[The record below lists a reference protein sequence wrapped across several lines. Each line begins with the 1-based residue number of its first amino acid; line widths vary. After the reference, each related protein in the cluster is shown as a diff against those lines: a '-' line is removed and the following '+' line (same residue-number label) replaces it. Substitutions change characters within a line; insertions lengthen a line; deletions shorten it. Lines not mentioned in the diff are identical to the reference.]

1 MTLSRLRP
9 VEFNTRPAFFCL
21 AFGNL
26 KRPCYA
32 VNLSPERRLTSQGAN
47 LPMISRKLLI
57 ALAIAMLS
65 VTTLWAGQWTALG
78 PDGGDVRSLGFDPQN
93 PDRIYL
99 GTSTGTLFLSSDGG
113 HNWSRLAHL
122 GDDDNVL
129 DHIAIDP
136 QNPKHIYVSAW
147 SVVNQQAG
155 DVYRSHDGGNNW
167 EAMPG
172 VHGKSVRAMAIAPYD
187 SKVLVIGALDGVF
200 RTQDGGKN
208 WDRISPVKQ
217 ADDLKNVESLALDP
231 KNPDVVY
238 AGTWHL
244 AWKTDDGG
252 ANWHR
257 INKGMID
264 DSDVFSVIVDSTNPS
279 VVYASACSGIYRSDS
294 AGDLFRKLQGIPFS
308 ARRTRVLKQDPKDP
322 ATVYAGT
329 TEGLWKTIDGG
340 KTWKHV
346 TSSEVVVN
354 DVLVDPR
361 NTNRVLLA
369 TDRSGVLASD
379 DGAQTFSASNHGY
392 THRYVSSIL
401 ADKNDSNSILVG
413 VVNDR
418 EFGGVFSTHDGGQTW
433 QQKSAGLG
441 GRDVFALQQV
451 PNGLIAG
458 TNKGIFLLDRT
469 SSQWRAI
476 NTIVTEKSPARVLKA
491 SVKTKKG
498 AKATKLPAVLVRST
512 LDARVSDIEVT
523 PKRWLAATSAG
534 LFTSVDQGKTWT
546 GGSVMG
552 KSDFVAVESNGDMI
566 VAATRTNVL
575 YSSNGGATWQQA
587 PLSSYITAI
596 HGVTLTPEGE
606 ILVASREGAFR
617 STDSGTS
624 WEHVVNGI
632 PDKNISSISYDQS
645 KKRLLATSIATG
657 VIFESKDGGRS
668 WHRGPDSGYPLR
680 RVSVVRGRFVGAT
693 PFDGLIVQPE
703 NEAASASVGLGGS
716 SN

>member
-1 MTLSRLRP
+1 
-9 VEFNTRPAFFCL
+9 
-21 AFGNL
+21 
-26 KRPCYA
+26 
-32 VNLSPERRLTSQGAN
+32 
-47 LPMISRKLLI
+47 MISRKLLI

-129 DHIAIDP
+129 DHIVIDP
-136 QNPKHIYVSAW
+136 QNPKHIFVSAW

-167 EAMPG
+167 EALPG
-172 VHGKSVRAMAIAPYD
+172 VHGKSVRAMAIASYD
-187 SKVLVIGALDGVF
+187 SKVVVIGALDGVF
-200 RTQDGGKN
+200 RSKNGGNN
-208 WDRISPVKQ
+208 WERISPVGGV
-217 ADDLKNVESLALDP
+217 DELKNVESLALDP

-264 DSDVFSVIVDSTNPS
+264 DSDVFSVIVDASNPT

-329 TEGLWKTIDGG
+329 TEGLWKTTDGG
-340 KTWKHV
+340 KNWKHV

-361 NTNRVLLA
+361 NPNRVLLA

-379 DGAQTFSASNHGY
+379 DGAQSFRASNHGY
-392 THRYVSSIL
+392 AHRYVSSIL
-401 ADKNDSNSILVG
+401 ADPNNSNNILVG

-418 EFGGVFSTHDGGQTW
+418 EFGGVFATRDGGQTW

-451 PNGLIAG
+451 PGDGLIAG

-469 SSQWRAI
+469 SSTWRPS
-476 NTIVTEKSPARVLKA
+476 NTIVAEKVAARVIKGR
-491 SVKTKKG
+491 KG
-498 AKATKLPAVLVRST
+498 AKAIRRPAVVVRSV
-512 LDARVSDIEVT
+512 LDARVSDIEIT
-523 PKRWLAATSAG
+523 PKRWLAATSSG

-546 GGSVMG
+546 GGAVMG
-552 KSDFVAVESNGDMI
+552 KTDFVAVESKGDLV

-575 YSSNGGATWQQA
+575 YSSNDGATWQQA
-587 PLSSYITAI
+587 PLSSYVTAI

-617 STDSGTS
+617 SSDSGAT
-624 WEHVVNGI
+624 WEHVVKGI
-632 PDKNISSISYDQS
+632 PDKNISSITYDQG
-645 KKRLLATSIATG
+645 KKLLLATSVATG

-680 RVSVVRGRFVGAT
+680 RVSLVRGRFVGAT

-703 NEAASASVGLGGS
+703 NEAASASASFGGS
-716 SN
+716 SD